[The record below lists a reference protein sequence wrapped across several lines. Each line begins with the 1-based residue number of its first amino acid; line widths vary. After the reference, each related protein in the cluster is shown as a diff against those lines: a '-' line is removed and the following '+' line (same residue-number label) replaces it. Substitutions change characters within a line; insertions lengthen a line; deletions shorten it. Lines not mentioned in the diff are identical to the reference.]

1 MIEIYPG
8 HEHCWNIYTH
18 GRPDICSPIG
28 RAQYML
34 TKYCYIANRSPDKW
48 RLLCRY
54 ANTVQKESELLD
66 LRHLAQF
73 LENRALGLTY
83 GVSDATAA
91 IQAEQVIVMRSAPE
105 YARDCGHDISPATSF
120 LIRSEPEDHHLSQG
134 VRNLILTYA
143 YFFGSPAAMERF
155 TDSVKTGRISGRD
168 IAAACASI
176 EDANLEWAGLDKM
189 EGVELYVEERPAFQ
203 FDFKDSMNPWKTYPR
218 FAMYQDS
225 MPEKAVLLQN
235 GTVLL
240 PCSDDWDRW
249 QSDLRRIDGTFTSP
263 RYFMEAGQN
272 CFLAEER
279 VEITQDLAI
288 SMEDN
293 ATLTHPCDS
302 KTEKRSVRERLRAAV
317 WEVSQCPPSKEPPK
331 GGEAR

>member
-18 GRPDICSPIG
+18 GRPDIRSPIG

-105 YARDCGHDISPATSF
+105 YARDRGHDISPAASF
-120 LIRSEPEDHHLSQG
+120 LVRSEPEDHHLSQG

-155 TDSVKTGRISGRD
+155 ADSVKTGRISGRD

-203 FDFKDSMNPWKTYPR
+203 FDFKDS
-218 FAMYQDS
+218 
-225 MPEKAVLLQN
+225 
-235 GTVLL
+235 
-240 PCSDDWDRW
+240 
-249 QSDLRRIDGTFTSP
+249 I
-263 RYFMEAGQN
+263 
-272 CFLAEER
+272 
-279 VEITQDLAI
+279 
-288 SMEDN
+288 
-293 ATLTHPCDS
+293 
-302 KTEKRSVRERLRAAV
+302 
-317 WEVSQCPPSKEPPK
+317 
-331 GGEAR
+331 